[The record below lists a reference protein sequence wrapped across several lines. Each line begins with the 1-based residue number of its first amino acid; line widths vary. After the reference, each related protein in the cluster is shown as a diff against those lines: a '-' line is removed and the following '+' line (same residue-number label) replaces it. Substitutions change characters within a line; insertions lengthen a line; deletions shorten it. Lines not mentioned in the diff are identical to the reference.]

1 MANDV
6 SVKQFFGRIQLKP
19 TIVSGHVTS
28 VTVDQDTGQQ
38 LSALVSVGGSTI
50 RVRLDPNTAPI
61 ASGDQVRLEQHG
73 QSAMA
78 DYRLVG
84 IEAGYRPNSG
94 VTTVLNDGTVI
105 DGVTYNGGDLV
116 LGKIDEGNIF
126 TEYETGRMYHRIGSD
141 VYGIDY
147 PDGSRLFGHA
157 VYGTDWEP
165 DGPNVFI
172 DANGVW
178 LRDALS
184 NVLTLDSV
192 NGIQMF
198 SGAEQRVEIAP
209 DGTGWLGGSD
219 KFYWDAAGNVTM
231 SGSLLTGAGTI
242 FMNEDGFWL
251 GDTDSGAGLTLNEVK
266 DIAGAG
272 TGDFGLRVYD
282 AAGVAHISLLSRA
295 ENVPL
300 FRLGAQNAATW
311 LQWDENGL
319 ELKGTIAATDGSIT
333 GSLYVGSDE
342 PRILIDGAN
351 KLIQSTNYY
360 KGVSGFN
367 LDGVTGSAE
376 FEDITARGTI
386 KTAVFQ
392 KSLVT
397 AFAGSQ
403 VVAKSASVTAAE
415 TTLGSPTFSLA
426 VKSQDEDAA
435 PFEDGDL
442 IYIKTEMLSIYAI
455 VNTGSRGGNLLLNS
469 TFNVDTDSDG
479 VADNWAQYNNTV
491 GTEPGTLSII
501 ASGGVDNGRFQRI
514 SWSVSN
520 TSSKGVYTSPVNWQP
535 NTTYVISFYAKANL
549 NTYQRMGLGWNF
561 GPASTTVLS
570 NPTLT
575 ASWQRYAWRIT
586 TGATP
591 DYGLFITI
599 DYAQPCIGSLDL
611 DHVMVE
617 ATGDLNDWKV
627 DDFYSYTATYNSGAT
642 EGVVPVGT
650 AVTDYGT
657 NGDGRLFLTADDDVS
672 AGESPYLSIA
682 THDMAAPPVWT
693 ERVRLGNLEGLVP
706 GGGYGLW
713 TNNGWFTGT
722 VTASVI
728 RSAETG
734 ARNEMNT
741 EKIFGTDGIDE
752 QWYANAADGK
762 LYAGQG
768 SVVLDYNGLTVNSS
782 SADDD
787 TLSFVADSNQVGWIA
802 GTWGPR
808 FTGDTYDA
816 SQIHIVSRA
825 ASTAVGS
832 QINITANGL
841 TDADDALIKIVS
853 RAVPSYTSTIEL
865 GADRTYMAGHADIVG
880 DLRAVRDSDTYTGG
894 IFVPLTMPAT
904 AIGWTGTT
912 FSTTTPQPLNAVSTF
927 GIPENTKALL
937 VSLSVMDAAGA
948 GDYYLAIGPNNTY
961 YYAVVCRSLSA
972 SVSASIG
979 PVAVP
984 CQDGDVYYR
993 VLASGT
999 NTLTAYIRIWGYW
1012 L

>member
-50 RVRLDPNTAPI
+50 RIRLDPNTAAI
-61 ASGDQVRLEQHG
+61 AAGDQVRLEQHG

-209 DGTGWLGGSD
+209 DGTGWLGGAD
-219 KFYWDAAGNVTM
+219 KFYWDADGNVTM

-266 DIAGAG
+266 DVYGVG
-272 TGDFGLRVYD
+272 TGSFGLRIYD
-282 AAGVAHISLLSRA
+282 EAGVAHISLLSRA
-295 ENVPL
+295 GDTPL
-300 FRLGAQNAATW
+300 FRLGTPAADTW

-319 ELKGTIAATDGSIT
+319 ELKGTITATDGSIT

-442 IYIKTEMLSIYAI
+442 IYIKTELLSVYAI

-469 TFNVDTDSDG
+469 TFNVDADSNGIGDG
-479 VADNWAQYNNTV
+479 WAQYNNTV

-561 GPASTTVLS
+561 FPASTTELS

-591 DYGLFITI
+591 DTALFITI

-617 ATGDLNDWKV
+617 ATGDLNDWKA

-682 THDMAAPPVWT
+682 THNMEAPPVWT
-693 ERVRLGNLEGLVP
+693 ERARLGNLEGLVT

-713 TNNGWFTGT
+713 TDNGWFTGI

-728 RSAETG
+728 RSAVDG
-734 ARNEMNT
+734 ARIEMNT
-741 EKIFGTDGIDE
+741 EKIFGTDGTDE
-752 QWYANAADGK
+752 QWYAQSADGK

-768 SVVLDYNGLTVNSS
+768 AIVLDYDGLHINSSDQNDNTLEFTSGGFSTGFITGWLGARYSGDTGSGTQLRLTTGLTGTAETSEIDLLAAGETSNDLAHLTVTSGGGGAQSAILLSANSIG
-782 SADDD
+782 
-787 TLSFVADSNQVGWIA
+787 V
-802 GTWGPR
+802 
-808 FTGDTYDA
+808 TGYLNA
-816 SQIHIVSRA
+816 Y
-825 ASTAVGS
+825 
-832 QINITANGL
+832 N
-841 TDADDALIKIVS
+841 
-853 RAVPSYTSTIEL
+853 
-865 GADRTYMAGHADIVG
+865 
-880 DLRAVRDSDTYTGG
+880 DLRAVRGEAAYTGG
-894 IFVPLTMPAT
+894 IFVPLVTPAT
-904 AIGWTGTT
+904 TIAWSGTT
-912 FSTTTPQPLNAVSTF
+912 FSTTSPQPLQVVSTF
-927 GIPENTKALL
+927 GIPSDAKAILAT
-937 VSLSVMDAAGA
+937 LSVLDSAGA
-948 GDYYLAIGPNNTY
+948 GNYYCSLGPNNTY
-961 YYAVVCRSLSA
+961 YYALVCR
-972 SVSASIG
+972 SVSASYYNEVG
-979 PVAVP
+979 PGPVP
-984 CQDGDVYYR
+984 CQNGDVYYR
-993 VLASGT
+993 ILSSGAG
-999 NTLTAYIRIWGYW
+999 TLTVTLRIWGYW